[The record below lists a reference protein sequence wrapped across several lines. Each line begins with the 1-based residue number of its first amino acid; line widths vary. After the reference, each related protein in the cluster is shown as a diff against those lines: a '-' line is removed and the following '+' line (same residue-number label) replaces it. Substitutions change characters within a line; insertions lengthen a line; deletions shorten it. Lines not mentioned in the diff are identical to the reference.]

1 MSASG
6 LNDSLT
12 IDRLCPHCHAGL
24 RADAVRCWLCGAN
37 VRADGET
44 KAAITPLATSRP
56 DVIAEQLGGFSLAS
70 LMMFVTLVCVVLG
83 VTSLWPGIGIPMGV
97 VFFVAWL
104 RTTAATHQRAAH
116 GLPVTSSKKIQM
128 FLESFGV
135 TVGLIIVT
143 CVAGGAALFAALGAM
158 CVATSAPS
166 SPDMNWAF
174 PWLLGGTVVTLVC
187 IFALVKLVKF
197 SRRRWRRDIGESD

>member
-1 MSASG
+1 MSASR
-6 LNDSLT
+6 LNDPLI

-24 RADAVRCWLCGAN
+24 RADAVQCWLCGADL
-37 VRADGET
+37 RADGET
-44 KAAITPLATSRP
+44 TAATTPFARPRP
-56 DVIAEQLGGFSLAS
+56 DIVAEQLGGFSLAS
-70 LMMFVTLVCVVLG
+70 LMMFMTLVCVVLG

-116 GLPVTSSKKIQM
+116 GLPASSGKKIQL

-158 CVATSAPS
+158 CLATSS
-166 SPDMNWAF
+166 VNSPDSKDAI
-174 PWLLGGTVVTLVC
+174 PWVLGGTVVTIAA
-187 IFALVKLVKF
+187 IFALVKLVKS